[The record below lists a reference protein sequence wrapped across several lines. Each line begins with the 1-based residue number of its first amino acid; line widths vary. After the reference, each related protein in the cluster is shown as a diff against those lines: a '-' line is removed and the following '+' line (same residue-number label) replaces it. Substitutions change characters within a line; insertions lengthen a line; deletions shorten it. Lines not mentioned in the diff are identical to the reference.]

1 MTALQEQ
8 SNCICPLCKSDISI
22 TQLSAFGLSIQELEI
37 LEKHREK
44 ETLGACLQ
52 LVNILM
58 EKIEPGKLTAQS
70 EVQNMIMELQNAKLS
85 SEAELR
91 DILTKLSD
99 ATDDIQKRIAGTG
112 IGKLGEI
119 ITVKEL
125 KAAFPFD
132 GFTDEKAKKAGTD
145 VISTV
150 IENGKEIGKIAI
162 SSKYDVN
169 WKNEFLEQLQKN
181 MNTERTHFGIL
192 VTKSF
197 PTESLD
203 DKVHYLQNNHVMLVK
218 PEFLSIAYG
227 GFRRAV
233 LEWNKGQNSIKQ
245 IEEKYKDT
253 EHIINQVTKWI
264 NQESNPIIKNI
275 ILSEKLSNQTHEVV
289 DKFSNYTKR
298 FCDQIHTI
306 EDQKTEKLSIISD
319 AVNELEKFLDSQ
331 SEDDKIE

>member
-132 GFTDEKAKKAGTD
+132 GFTF
-145 VISTV
+145 
-150 IENGKEIGKIAI
+150 NGSSI
-162 SSKYDVN
+162 SSSD
-169 WKNEFLEQLQKN
+169 
-181 MNTERTHFGIL
+181 
-192 VTKSF
+192 SF
-197 PTESLD
+197 
-203 DKVHYLQNNHVMLVK
+203 
-218 PEFLSIAYG
+218 FFFWGA
-227 GFRRAV
+227 
-233 LEWNKGQNSIKQ
+233 EWGAGK
-245 IEEKYKDT
+245 
-253 EHIINQVTKWI
+253 
-264 NQESNPIIKNI
+264 
-275 ILSEKLSNQTHEVV
+275 
-289 DKFSNYTKR
+289 
-298 FCDQIHTI
+298 
-306 EDQKTEKLSIISD
+306 
-319 AVNELEKFLDSQ
+319 
-331 SEDDKIE
+331 

>member
-1 MTALQEQ
+1 
-8 SNCICPLCKSDISI
+8 
-22 TQLSAFGLSIQELEI
+22 
-37 LEKHREK
+37 
-44 ETLGACLQ
+44 
-52 LVNILM
+52 
-58 EKIEPGKLTAQS
+58 
-70 EVQNMIMELQNAKLS
+70 
-85 SEAELR
+85 
-91 DILTKLSD
+91 
-99 ATDDIQKRIAGTG
+99 
-112 IGKLGEI
+112 
-119 ITVKEL
+119 
-125 KAAFPFD
+125 
-132 GFTDEKAKKAGTD
+132 
-145 VISTV
+145 
-150 IENGKEIGKIAI
+150 
-162 SSKYDVN
+162 
-169 WKNEFLEQLQKN
+169 
-181 MNTERTHFGIL
+181 
-192 VTKSF
+192 
-197 PTESLD
+197 
-203 DKVHYLQNNHVMLVK
+203 MLVK